1 MQTKDHLLK
10 IGYLGWEKGGIQG
23 PYGVVQMIYDVVRKN
38 GFFSS
43 NTVVT
48 KQVEISSRTDVD
60 VSACKL
66 RDSNE
71 TKIIESE
78 IPVCFS
84 NFFIFNKNSTAG

>member
-66 RDSNE
+66 SDSNE
-71 TKIIESE
+71 
-78 IPVCFS
+78 
-84 NFFIFNKNSTAG
+84 KNN